1 MQKEESRLKT
11 CWRCYFFRKGGRDET
26 GDVLAVLFFPVGDEG
41 KGRDL
46 RCVSGVIFPVEDEGK
61 GGWRRVSGVIFP
73 GGGGGRAK
81 GREETGVV
89 FAVLFFTVADEE
101 KEGCVDRRA
110 VNEET

>member
-1 MQKEESRLKT
+1 M
-11 CWRCYFFRKGGRDET
+11 
-26 GDVLAVLFFPVGDEG
+26 LAVLFFPWRT
-41 KGRDL
+41 KGREAGD
-46 RCVSGVIFPVEDEGK
+46 VSAVLF
-61 GGWRRVSGVIFP
+61 FL
-73 GGGGGRAK
+73 GGGGRAK